1 MRIEELPGPNNS
13 DVASDNPGTGS
24 EADVERTEPGQS
36 SLGEQAAAV
45 SAMLGNHKGKLAVG
59 AAAMLGLAVFYK
71 WRENKLAKE
80 DPAEYARIQRLKAVV
95 GSDNPTGKTDKP
107 GKSGKN
113 ATDPDQGNK
122 K

>member
-1 MRIEELPGPNNS
+1 MRIEELPDPDNS
-13 DVASDNPGTGS
+13 DVAPDNPGTGS
-24 EADVERTEPGQS
+24 GADADRTETGQS
-36 SLGEQAAAV
+36 SFGDQAAAV

-95 GSDNPTGKTDKP
+95 GSDTAKP
-107 GKSGKN
+107 GKKS
-113 ATDPDQGNK
+113 TDPDQGNK
-122 K
+122 E

>member
-1 MRIEELPGPNNS
+1 MRIEELPDPDTSG
-13 DVASDNPGTGS
+13 VESDNAGTGS
-24 EADVERTEPGQS
+24 GADADRTGTGQS

-80 DPAEYARIQRLKAVV
+80 DPAEYARIQRLKAVL
-95 GSDNPTGKTDKP
+95 GSDSPSGKAGKP
-107 GKSGKN
+107 GKKT
-113 ATDPDQGNK
+113 TDPDQGNK
-122 K
+122 E

>member
-1 MRIEELPGPNNS
+1 MRIEELPDPNS
-13 DVASDNPGTGS
+13 SGVASDHP
-24 EADVERTEPGQS
+24 EPGSGPDSERSEPGPS

-95 GSDNPTGKTDKP
+95 GSDSSTENSEKS
-107 GKSGKN
+107 GKSGKKL
-113 ATDPDQGNK
+113 TDPDQGTK
-122 K
+122 E